1 MASSTADAIFLALPA
16 ERWQQ
21 PDRYTID
28 GVTPSRAAR
37 PENREEVAS
46 LLSAATSAGL
56 VVVPQGARTAL
67 ELGRPLAGYDVAL
80 DLTALD
86 RIVAYEAD
94 DLTIT
99 VEAGVTL
106 SQLQAHLDSHGQ
118 YLSPDPPT
126 GDHVTIGGLLA
137 TARSGAWRGH
147 LPSARDLVLGIEVA
161 LADGQLV
168 KSGGRVVKNVSGYD
182 LHRMHTGALGAFGV
196 IVEAS
201 FKLAPVPAATRTLV
215 LRCDDT
221 DAAEALVFDLWNR
234 STGARALTLLSAPA
248 AARLELSESP
258 HVLVELAGVASAVER
273 GAEVTAGLGHVV
285 EGPASLWNDLRTLQA
300 DGTTVLRLTV
310 PASAVRET
318 IDDATRAGCAAWG
331 HLAAGSVVALA
342 PDADA
347 ATIMALRTSA
357 EQLGGTLQIE
367 SGSASLRGDVDPFNV
382 GEPDLVRSL
391 KAQFDPT
398 GTLSR
403 GRWMEGV

>member
-1 MASSTADAIFLALPA
+1 MASSTANALFLALPA

-21 PDRYTID
+21 PDRYAID
-28 GVTPSRAAR
+28 GITPSRAAR
-37 PENREEVAS
+37 PENREEVSS

-67 ELGRPLAGYDVAL
+67 ELGCPLAGYDVAL

-106 SQLQAHLDSHGQ
+106 GQLQTHLDAHGQ
-118 YLSPDPPT
+118 YLSTDPPP
-126 GDHVTIGGLLA
+126 GDGVTIGGLLA

-161 LADGQLV
+161 LADGQRV

-201 FKLAPVPAATRTLV
+201 FKLAPLPAATRTFV
-215 LRCDDT
+215 LRCDDM
-221 DAAEALVFDLWNR
+221 DAAESLAFDLWNR

-248 AARLELSESP
+248 ASVLGLSQSP

-273 GAEVTAGLGHVV
+273 GAEVTARLGQVV
-285 EGPASLWNDLRTLQA
+285 DGPASLWRDLRGLPS
-300 DGTTVLRLTV
+300 DGTTVLRIVV
-310 PASAVRET
+310 PAAAIREA
-318 IDDATRAGCAAWG
+318 IDDATNAGCRAWG

-342 PDADA
+342 PDGDA
-347 ATIMALRTSA
+347 AAIVALRASA
-357 EQLGGTLQIE
+357 ERLGGTLQIE
-367 SGSASLRGDVDPFNV
+367 SGPPSLRVDVDPFDV

-398 GTLSR
+398 GTLNR